1 LEILNKNPPARVVRV
16 MTELLERKNRKSAIV
31 QTLQIF
37 ISEAM
42 SSLARKGRAFE
53 LYREM

>member
-1 LEILNKNPPARVVRV
+1 